1 MPHVR
6 AVSNSE
12 VIMRDN
18 NNRRRNDRDNQPE
31 SDIKDRLVTINRST
45 KTTKGGRTFTFTGI
59 VVVGDEKGKVGH
71 GAGRSREVVTAIQKG
86 IEDAKKKMV
95 EVPVINGTV
104 PHAQEAVFAGARVL
118 IKPATPGTGVI
129 AGGAMRAVLESAGI
143 KDVLAKS
150 LGSSNTQ
157 NVVKATFKALT
168 MMRSASDVADL
179 RGISVHR
186 VFNG

>member
-1 MPHVR
+1 
-6 AVSNSE
+6 
-12 VIMRDN
+12 
-18 NNRRRNDRDNQPE
+18 
-31 SDIKDRLVTINRST
+31 
-45 KTTKGGRTFTFTGI
+45 
-59 VVVGDEKGKVGH
+59 
-71 GAGRSREVVTAIQKG
+71 
-86 IEDAKKKMV
+86 
-95 EVPVINGTV
+95 VPVINGTV
-104 PHAQEAVFAGARVL
+104 PHAQEAVYAGARVL
-118 IKPATPGTGVI
+118 VKPATPGTGVI

>member
-1 MPHVR
+1 MPH
-6 AVSNSE
+6 AKADSNSDFE
-12 VIMRDN
+12 MRDN

-86 IEDAKKKMV
+86 IEDAKKNMV

-104 PHAQEAVFAGARVL
+104 PHAQEAVYAGARVL
-118 IKPATPGTGVI
+118 VKPATPGTGVI

-150 LGSSNTQ
+150 LGSSNTR
-157 NVVKATFKALT
+157 TW
-168 MMRSASDVADL
+168 
-179 RGISVHR
+179 
-186 VFNG
+186 

>member
-1 MPHVR
+1 MPLVK
-6 AVSNSE
+6 AASISE

-18 NNRRRNDRDNQPE
+18 NNRRRDDRNNQPE

-71 GAGRSREVVTAIQKG
+71 GSGRSREVVTAIQKG
-86 IEDAKKKMV
+86 IEDAKKNMV

-118 IKPATPGTGVI
+118 VKPASPGTGVI

-168 MMRSASDVADL
+168 MMRSASDVAEL
-179 RGISVHR
+179 RGISVNR